1 MSYLDNKGVERLWT
15 HIIAKLGDK
24 VNKEEGKG
32 LSSND
37 FTAAEKTKLASL
49 TAPSIINTGAGNAV
63 TNISVSG
70 STFTVEKNADFLT
83 EHPYITKYADTS
95 STASPAHGDTFTAV
109 DSISRDENGHVEKIN
124 VKTITLPE
132 YTLAGLM
139 GSTAKG
145 SATLP
150 VYWTGSAWATIT
162 SYEGAAAKVA
172 NALSIN
178 GKTYDGSAA
187 IDVGVIDAAH
197 GGTGKT
203 SLLDSANTLINAL
216 DNETSTPV
224 DADYFISQYVA
235 GGTTTTTYH
244 RRPMSALYAYMKG
257 KMDSVYQAK
266 GTIPIASSTALGGVK
281 VGSGLT
287 IADDGTLNH
296 SNSITA
302 KTAYGS
308 AATTASAD
316 GGTITLTDVQYD
328 AQGHITDS
336 TDRTITLSQRA
347 TTLEEL
353 GIDTF
358 DKLNTKYGLDD
369 KYKIAPDWNESNS
382 TSKNYIKN
390 RPGGYVK
397 NATTGDLTITFK
409 GVENTS
415 DNPVEMAHMYY
426 QYFDKSSTQ
435 VNPADMYLT
444 SINAGMSYTVI
455 WNGLARDII
464 AKEMSNND
472 GTGKIFTYLGEIDE
486 TGKRPSFTNC
496 PFFIFVTND
505 KDGKIYA
512 YTPSATS
519 ARSITFAIGG
529 YNVTKIPEYFLQLD
543 SLKTEMVN
551 NLHNL
556 TYDDLNK
563 KPGAYTTE
571 SMTLY
576 LPIDTASQSV
586 ISYFQFSYNSHARY
600 YDLQADE
607 YNNYYDITYNG
618 TSYNLPAIPVYMNTD
633 TANYTKEYDSVNC
646 IGIYIALGNLSL
658 LQGLESETTGNDC
671 PIVILSQA
679 MMERG
684 AITVKCAEGST
695 LATGDNILSVSGF
708 FVNRLVSLNVYD
720 EVNYPNLM
728 FDSFTFNYAIGTRT
742 YTNLKFG
749 NFQQEIVKAL
759 NSFDSSHVSKSG
771 DTMTG
776 TLNIEDAS
784 LYIKGVYYPSL
795 NIVPIES
802 TSKIKKAVF
811 EGSYAGSASMSAWED
826 DSGQNRRIIEVRAKA
841 YESSLDNALML
852 NVCDNNNWS
861 YYKVFHSGT
870 TVPITSGGTGA
881 TTAAGAL
888 TALGAFPIS
897 GGTLTGA
904 AMAGAD
910 AQKTLSTSQL
920 RNITISTTDLVE
932 GESTLAEGEIYLVYD
947 GGEA

>member
-15 HIIAKLGDK
+15 HIVAKLGDK

-49 TAPSIINTGAGNAV
+49 AAPSITSTGAGNAV

-70 STFTVEKNADFLT
+70 STFTVEKDADFLT

-95 STASPAHGDTFTAV
+95 SAASPAAGETFTAV
-109 DSISRDENGHVEKIN
+109 DEITRDENGHVEKIN
-124 VKTITLPE
+124 VKTVTLP
-132 YTLAGLM
+132 
-139 GSTAKG
+139 KN
-145 SATLP
+145 
-150 VYWTGSAWATIT
+150 
-162 SYEGAAAKVA
+162 

-187 IDVGVIDAAH
+187 VDVGVIDVAH

-203 SLLDSANTLINAL
+203 SLLGSANALINAL
-216 DNETSTPV
+216 DNGTSTPV
-224 DADYFISQYVA
+224 DADYFISQYVN

-244 RRPMSALYAYMKG
+244 RRPMSALYDYMKS

-266 GTIPIASSTALGGVK
+266 GTIPIASSTALGGIK

-308 AATTASAD
+308 AATTVSAD

-328 AQGHITDS
+328 AQGHITGS

-369 KYKIAPDWNESNS
+369 KYKVEPDWNENNS
-382 TSKNYIKN
+382 TSKNYIDN
-390 RPGGYVK
+390 RPGAFTKTETITLTATAEASNEGDTTIGILYFTLPDERMDLIPGETYQVVWDGQTYNWEAKVFYANFSTSEASTTYVQGLLPLYLICGHMPTGDATDNFPITILSMNGSFYSTEIGK
-397 NATTGDLTITFK
+397 GLLGVSRNEGNFTIGTSYSITITGKFDYKLYSCIGNNLYATGIFDNATLAIAR
-409 GVENTS
+409 NY
-415 DNPVEMAHMYY
+415 MA
-426 QYFDKSSTQ
+426 S
-435 VNPADMYLT
+435 
-444 SINAGMSYTVI
+444 G
-455 WNGLARDII
+455 
-464 AKEMSNND
+464 
-472 GTGKIFTYLGEIDE
+472 
-486 TGKRPSFTNC
+486 
-496 PFFIFVTND
+496 
-505 KDGKIYA
+505 
-512 YTPSATS
+512 
-519 ARSITFAIGG
+519 
-529 YNVTKIPEYFLQLD
+529 
-543 SLKTEMVN
+543 
-551 NLHNL
+551 
-556 TYDDLNK
+556 
-563 KPGAYTTE
+563 
-571 SMTLY
+571 
-576 LPIDTASQSV
+576 
-586 ISYFQFSYNSHARY
+586 ISYKNIVDKPDGYYVDGELILNFIGNGTSTNIECWWGSDREGQALDFLDYKSY
-600 YDLQADE
+600 E
-607 YNNYYDITYNG
+607 ITYNG
-618 TSYNLPAIPVYMNTD
+618 TTYILLPHITTNDLASSYTVAAGNYGMAIG
-633 TANYTKEYDSVNC
+633 K
-646 IGIYIALGNLSL
+646 ISL
-658 LQGLESETTGNDC
+658 LDENYVDDDKETSCPFVIYTELLTGEVRIIGSSAFSSGNHQITIKGMLVCRHLNNHQDTNGKYYPELFFDNFTYQNFFTKTWELEQS
-671 PIVILSQA
+671 LS
-679 MMERG
+679 
-684 AITVKCAEGST
+684 
-695 LATGDNILSVSGF
+695 D
-708 FVNRLVSLNVYD
+708 Y
-720 EVNYPNLM
+720 
-728 FDSFTFNYAIGTRT
+728 
-742 YTNLKFG
+742 
-749 NFQQEIVKAL
+749 
-759 NSFDSSHVSKSG
+759 VSKSG

-776 TLNIEDAS
+776 ALNIQGA
-784 LYIKGVYYPSL
+784 YYPSFNL
-795 NIVPIES
+795 VPTNS

-811 EGSYAGSASMSAWED
+811 EGSYSGAASMSAWED
-826 DSGQNRRIIEVRAKA
+826 DSGQNRRILEVRAKA
-841 YESSLDNALML
+841 YESSLDNALL
-852 NVCDNNNWS
+852 LRVCDNDNWS
-861 YYKVFHSGT
+861 EYKVFHSAT

-888 TALGAFPIS
+888 TAIGAFPIS

>member
-1 MSYLDNKGVERLWT
+1 MSYLDNKGVERLWA
-15 HIIAKLGDK
+15 HITAKLGDK

-37 FTAAEKTKLASL
+37 FTTAEKTKLANL
-49 TAPSIINTGAGNAV
+49 TAPSITSTGAGNAV

-95 STASPAHGDTFTAV
+95 STASPAHSETFTAV

-124 VKTITLPE
+124 IKTVTLPE

-139 GSTAKG
+139 GSTEKG

-162 SYEGAAAKVA
+162 SYSGKASTAGTADKVA

-203 SLLDSANTLINAL
+203 SLLDSANALINAL
-216 DNETSTPV
+216 NNGTTTPV
-224 DADYFISQYVA
+224 DADYFIT
-235 GGTTTTTYH
+235 GGATYH

-266 GTIPIASSTALGGVK
+266 GTVPIASSTALGGVK

-287 IADDGTLNH
+287 IAADGTLNH

-316 GGTITLTDVQYD
+316 GGKITLTDVQYD
-328 AQGHITDS
+328 AQGHITGS

-369 KYKIAPDWNESNS
+369 KYKVAPDWNENDSA
-382 TSKNYIKN
+382 SKNYIKN
-390 RPGGYVK
+390 RPGGYFDTSVV
-397 NATTGDLTITFK
+397 ATTGDLTVRFE
-409 GVENTS
+409 GVEDTS
-415 DNPVEMAHMYY
+415 GHPYEEGYVHHSLGNEGDNPN
-426 QYFDKSSTQ
+426 QT
-435 VNPADMYLT
+435 LT
-444 SINAGMSYTVI
+444 SIIVGQSYTVV
-455 WNGLARDII
+455 WNGTTYSNVI
-464 AKEMSNND
+464 AKKFEVP
-472 GTGKIFTYLGEIDE
+472 GGIYLGEFENTDNSI
-486 TGKRPSFTNC
+486 KPLFSNY
-496 PFFIFVTND
+496 PFFIF
-505 KDGKIYA
+505 A
-512 YTPSATS
+512 YPSKLAMAIATPSSTS
-519 ARSITFAIGG
+519 NRSITFSISGHNA
-529 YNVTKIPEYFLQLD
+529 VQIPEYFLNLSILSDEYVSIENGSAHNLHLGGNSYFD
-543 SLKTEMVN
+543 SLFEGNQPSIYFRSWLDGPSDWTTSSGLKTIGSITFDTPYGGNVANPNEGNGFFLKSYCYEQDTVN
-551 NLHNL
+551 KEWVEAGYIGLRLSFRAENPS
-556 TYDDLNK
+556 D
-563 KPGAYTTE
+563 A
-571 SMTLY
+571 LY
-576 LPIDTASQSV
+576 LEYRNKNYEVSTYSILTEAST
-586 ISYFQFSYNSHARY
+586 I
-600 YDLQADE
+600 
-607 YNNYYDITYNG
+607 
-618 TSYNLPAIPVYMNTD
+618 
-633 TANYTKEYDSVNC
+633 
-646 IGIYIALGNLSL
+646 
-658 LQGLESETTGNDC
+658 
-671 PIVILSQA
+671 
-679 MMERG
+679 
-684 AITVKCAEGST
+684 
-695 LATGDNILSVSGF
+695 
-708 FVNRLVSLNVYD
+708 
-720 EVNYPNLM
+720 
-728 FDSFTFNYAIGTRT
+728 
-742 YTNLKFG
+742 
-749 NFQQEIVKAL
+749 
-759 NSFDSSHVSKSG
+759 
-771 DTMTG
+771 
-776 TLNIEDAS
+776 
-784 LYIKGVYYPSL
+784 
-795 NIVPIES
+795 
-802 TSKIKKAVF
+802 
-811 EGSYAGSASMSAWED
+811 
-826 DSGQNRRIIEVRAKA
+826 
-841 YESSLDNALML
+841 
-852 NVCDNNNWS
+852 
-861 YYKVFHSGT
+861 
-870 TVPITSGGTGA
+870 PITSGGTGA

-910 AQKTLSTSQL
+910 AQKTLSTAQL

>member
-1 MSYLDNKGVERLWT
+1 MSYLDNKGVERLWA
-15 HIIAKLGDK
+15 HITAKLGDK

-49 TAPSIINTGAGNAV
+49 TAPSITNTGAGNAV

-95 STASPAHGDTFTAV
+95 STASPAHGDTFTTV

-124 VKTITLPE
+124 VKTVTLPE

-162 SYEGAAAKVA
+162 SYEGTAAKVA

-203 SLLDSANTLINAL
+203 SLLDSANALINAL

-296 SNSITA
+296 SNSIIA

-328 AQGHITDS
+328 AQGHITGS

-369 KYKIAPDWNESNS
+369 RYKVAPDWNESNS
-382 TSKNYIKN
+382 TSKNYIDN
-390 RPGGYVK
+390 RPGAFTKTETITLTASATENTPTRLFFTLPDSRMDLIPGETYQIVWGGQTYNWEAKVVYANNSTGAYTYSPITDHKYNLPYSVMCGYDIVNGHDDLPIVLGSMGGGINVIEGGVVNILLLLSK
-397 NATTGDLTITFK
+397 TNLSVGTSYSITITGKFDYKLQSLVSPAATWATGVFDATSVRLSIGYAQRLMSTASIDYSQITNKPEGFYESITTTLSFTGDGSTSA
-409 GVENTS
+409 ECNWDNTS
-415 DNPVEMAHMYY
+415 NKYDFVP
-426 QYFDKSSTQ
+426 DKIYNITYEGTTYSLSTH
-435 VNPADMYLT
+435 VTYNNLV
-444 SINAGMSYTVI
+444 SIYNYDGISY
-455 WNGLARDII
+455 GI
-464 AKEMSNND
+464 AI
-472 GTGKIFTYLGEIDE
+472 GKVSLLDSDYVDE
-486 TGKRPSFTNC
+486 ANETNC
-496 PFFIFVTND
+496 PFVIYTDLFSGEINIIGSSAFTNGTNYSVNIEGTLVCRNYSANVTASRLYPRLFFDNFTYSNLND
-505 KDGKIYA
+505 KIRGI
-512 YTPSATS
+512 
-519 ARSITFAIGG
+519 
-529 YNVTKIPEYFLQLD
+529 EEW
-543 SLKTEMVN
+543 LK
-551 NLHNL
+551 
-556 TYDDLNK
+556 
-563 KPGAYTTE
+563 
-571 SMTLY
+571 
-576 LPIDTASQSV
+576 
-586 ISYFQFSYNSHARY
+586 NS
-600 YDLQADE
+600 
-607 YNNYYDITYNG
+607 
-618 TSYNLPAIPVYMNTD
+618 
-633 TANYTKEYDSVNC
+633 
-646 IGIYIALGNLSL
+646 
-658 LQGLESETTGNDC
+658 
-671 PIVILSQA
+671 
-679 MMERG
+679 
-684 AITVKCAEGST
+684 
-695 LATGDNILSVSGF
+695 
-708 FVNRLVSLNVYD
+708 
-720 EVNYPNLM
+720 
-728 FDSFTFNYAIGTRT
+728 SF
-742 YTNLKFG
+742 
-749 NFQQEIVKAL
+749 
-759 NSFDSSHVSKSG
+759 VSKSG

-776 TLNIEDAS
+776 PLTIEGGYDLNI
-784 LYIKGVYYPSL
+784 KGSYYPSFNL
-795 NIVPIES
+795 VPTNS

-811 EGSYAGSASMSAWED
+811 EGSYAGSVSISAWED
-826 DSGQNRRIIEVRAKA
+826 DSGQNRRILEVRAKS
-841 YESSLDNALML
+841 YESSLDNALL
-852 NVCDNNNWS
+852 LRVCDNDNWS
-861 YYKVFHSGT
+861 EYKVFHSGT

>member
-1 MSYLDNKGVERLWT
+1 MSYLDNKGVERLWA
-15 HIIAKLGDK
+15 HITAKLGDK
-24 VNKEEGKG
+24 VTKEEGKG

-37 FTAAEKTKLASL
+37 FTTAEKTKLANL
-49 TAPSIINTGAGNAV
+49 TAPSITSTGAGNAV

-95 STASPAHGDTFTAV
+95 STASPAHSETFTAV

-124 VKTITLPE
+124 VKTVTLPE

-162 SYEGAAAKVA
+162 SYSGKASTAGTADKVA

-197 GGTGKT
+197 GGTGQT
-203 SLLDSANTLINAL
+203 SLLNSANALINAL

-224 DADYFISQYVA
+224 DADYFIT
-235 GGTTTTTYH
+235 GGATYH
-244 RRPMSALYAYMKG
+244 RRPMSALYNYMKG

-266 GTIPIASSTALGGVK
+266 GTVPMASSTALGGVK

-287 IADDGTLNH
+287 IAADGTLNH

-308 AATTASAD
+308 VATTASAD

-328 AQGHITDS
+328 AQGHITGS

-369 KYKIAPDWNESNS
+369 KYKVAPDWNENDSAN
-382 TSKNYIKN
+382 KNYIKN
-390 RPGGYVK
+390 RPGGYFDTSVV
-397 NATTGDLTITFK
+397 ATTGDFTVGFE

-415 DNPVEMAHMYY
+415 TVPYETGYVRYPFGNEGNNPN
-426 QYFDKSSTQ
+426 QS
-435 VNPADMYLT
+435 LT
-444 SINAGMSYTVI
+444 LIIVGQSYTVV
-455 WNGLARDII
+455 WNGTTYSNVI
-464 AKEMSNND
+464 AKND
-472 GTGKIFTYLGEIDE
+472 EGIVYLGEAEISDN
-486 TGKRPSFTNC
+486 KISPSFSNY
-496 PFFIFVTND
+496 PFFIILFPSER
-505 KDGKIYA
+505 IA
-512 YTPSATS
+512 AIATPPSTS
-519 ARSITFAIGG
+519 ARSITFSISG
-529 YNVTKIPEYFLQLD
+529 YNAVQIPEYFLNLSVLRDEYVSQENGSAYNLHLRGNSYFDSHLEGFRPHIYFRSWLD
-543 SLKTEMVN
+543 NPSDWTTSSGLKTIGSITFDTPYGGNMANPNEGNGFFLQSYCFEQDTVN
-551 NLHNL
+551 QEWVRAGYIGLGLRFQAENLSN
-556 TYDDLNK
+556 
-563 KPGAYTTE
+563 A
-571 SMTLY
+571 LY
-576 LPIDTASQSV
+576 L
-586 ISYFQFSYNSHARY
+586 
-600 YDLQADE
+600 E
-607 YNNYYDITYNG
+607 YRNKN
-618 TSYNLPAIPVYMNTD
+618 
-633 TANYTKEYDSVNC
+633 
-646 IGIYIALGNLSL
+646 
-658 LQGLESETTGNDC
+658 
-671 PIVILSQA
+671 
-679 MMERG
+679 
-684 AITVKCAEGST
+684 
-695 LATGDNILSVSGF
+695 
-708 FVNRLVSLNVYD
+708 D
-720 EVNYPNLM
+720 EV
-728 FDSFTFNYAIGTRT
+728 ST
-742 YTNLKFG
+742 YSILT
-749 NFQQEIVKAL
+749 E
-759 NSFDSSHVSKSG
+759 
-771 DTMTG
+771 
-776 TLNIEDAS
+776 AS
-784 LYIKGVYYPSL
+784 TI
-795 NIVPIES
+795 
-802 TSKIKKAVF
+802 
-811 EGSYAGSASMSAWED
+811 
-826 DSGQNRRIIEVRAKA
+826 
-841 YESSLDNALML
+841 
-852 NVCDNNNWS
+852 
-861 YYKVFHSGT
+861 
-870 TVPITSGGTGA
+870 PITSGGTGA

-904 AMAGAD
+904 AIAGAD

>member
-1 MSYLDNKGVERLWT
+1 MSYLDNKGVERLWA
-15 HIIAKLGDK
+15 HITAKLGDK

-37 FTAAEKTKLASL
+37 FTTAEKTKLANL
-49 TAPSIINTGAGNAV
+49 TAPSITSTGAGNAV

-95 STASPAHGDTFTAV
+95 STASPAHSETFTAV

-124 VKTITLPE
+124 VKTVTLPE

-162 SYEGAAAKVA
+162 SYSGKASTAGTADKVA

-197 GGTGKT
+197 GGTGQT
-203 SLLDSANTLINAL
+203 SLLNSVNALINAL
-216 DNETSTPV
+216 DNGTSTPV
-224 DADYFISQYVA
+224 DADYFIT
-235 GGTTTTTYH
+235 GGATYH

-266 GTIPIASSTALGGVK
+266 GTVPMASSTALGGVK

-287 IADDGTLNH
+287 IAADGTLNH

-308 AATTASAD
+308 VATTASAD

-328 AQGHITDS
+328 AQGHITGS
-336 TDRTITLSQRA
+336 TDRTITLSQRE

-369 KYKIAPDWNESNS
+369 KYKIAPDWNENNS

-390 RPGGYVK
+390 RPGGYFDTSVV
-397 NATTGDLTITFK
+397 ATTGDLTAQFE
-409 GVENTS
+409 GVGDTS
-415 DNPVEMAHMYY
+415 THPYEDGYVSYSFGNDGDNKN
-426 QYFDKSSTQ
+426 QS
-435 VNPADMYLT
+435 LT
-444 SINAGMSYTVI
+444 SIIVGQSYTVV
-455 WNGLARDII
+455 WNGTTYSNVI
-464 AKEMSNND
+464 AKKL
-472 GTGKIFTYLGEIDE
+472 GVTGITCLGEFENTDNSI
-486 TGKRPSFTNC
+486 KPSFSNY
-496 PFFIFVTND
+496 PFIIV
-505 KDGKIYA
+505 IYPSEFA
-512 YTPSATS
+512 LQILTPSSTS
-519 ARSITFAIGG
+519 HRSITFSISGH
-529 YNVTKIPEYFLQLD
+529 NVVQIPEYFLD
-543 SLKTEMVN
+543 F
-551 NLHNL
+551 
-556 TYDDLNK
+556 
-563 KPGAYTTE
+563 
-571 SMTLY
+571 
-576 LPIDTASQSV
+576 SV
-586 ISYFQFSYNSHARY
+586 LS
-600 YDLQADE
+600 DE
-607 YNNYYDITYNG
+607 YVSISNGYASNLRLKGVSYIEPYNG
-618 TSYNLPAIPVYMNTD
+618 D
-633 TANYTKEYDSVNC
+633 
-646 IGIYIALGNLSL
+646 
-658 LQGLESETTGNDC
+658 
-671 PIVILSQA
+671 
-679 MMERG
+679 
-684 AITVKCAEGST
+684 
-695 LATGDNILSVSGF
+695 
-708 FVNRLVSLNVYD
+708 
-720 EVNYPNLM
+720 
-728 FDSFTFNYAIGTRT
+728 
-742 YTNLKFG
+742 
-749 NFQQEIVKAL
+749 
-759 NSFDSSHVSKSG
+759 
-771 DTMTG
+771 
-776 TLNIEDAS
+776 
-784 LYIKGVYYPSL
+784 
-795 NIVPIES
+795 
-802 TSKIKKAVF
+802 
-811 EGSYAGSASMSAWED
+811 
-826 DSGQNRRIIEVRAKA
+826 
-841 YESSLDNALML
+841 YESSIYFRSWLYNPSDWTTSSGLKTIGSITFDTPNGGDVANPNEGNGFFLQSYCYEQDTVNKEWVEAGYIGLGLRFRAENLSNALYL
-852 NVCDNNNWS
+852 QYRNKNNEVSTYNILTEAS
-861 YYKVFHSGT
+861 T
-870 TVPITSGGTGA
+870 IPITSGGTGA

>member
-1 MSYLDNKGVERLWT
+1 MSYLDNKGVERLWA
-15 HIIAKLGDK
+15 HITAKLGDK

-37 FTAAEKTKLASL
+37 FTTAEKTKLANL
-49 TAPSIINTGAGNAV
+49 MAPSITSTGAGNAV

-95 STASPAHGDTFTAV
+95 STASPAHSETFTAV

-124 VKTITLPE
+124 VKTVTLPE

-162 SYEGAAAKVA
+162 SYSGKASTAGTADKVV

-197 GGTGKT
+197 GGTGQT
-203 SLLDSANTLINAL
+203 SLLNSANALINAL
-216 DNETSTPV
+216 DNGTSTPV
-224 DADYFISQYVA
+224 DADYFIT
-235 GGTTTTTYH
+235 GGATYH
-244 RRPMSALYAYMKG
+244 RRPMSALYNYMKG

-266 GTIPIASSTALGGVK
+266 GVVPIASSTALGGVK

-287 IADDGTLNH
+287 IAADGTLNH

-328 AQGHITDS
+328 AQGHITGS

-358 DKLNTKYGLDD
+358 DKLNTKYGLDN
-369 KYKIAPDWNESNS
+369 KYKVAPDWNENDS
-382 TSKNYIKN
+382 TSKNYIDN
-390 RPGGYVK
+390 RPGAFTK
-397 NATTGDLTITFK
+397 TETITLTATAESGDSSTTTTTSLKFTFPDERMDLIPGETYQIVWDGQTSNCEAKVFYLNPSTNETSITYKPHFMPLYLICAHMPTGDATDSFPITVMSAGGSFDATEIPK
-409 GVENTS
+409 GMLIV
-415 DNPVEMAHMYY
+415 
-426 QYFDKSSTQ
+426 SSHET
-435 VNPADMYLT
+435 NF
-444 SINAGMSYTVI
+444 TV
-455 WNGLARDII
+455 
-464 AKEMSNND
+464 
-472 GTGKIFTYLGEIDE
+472 
-486 TGKRPSFTNC
+486 
-496 PFFIFVTND
+496 
-505 KDGKIYA
+505 
-512 YTPSATS
+512 
-519 ARSITFAIGG
+519 
-529 YNVTKIPEYFLQLD
+529 
-543 SLKTEMVN
+543 
-551 NLHNL
+551 
-556 TYDDLNK
+556 
-563 KPGAYTTE
+563 
-571 SMTLY
+571 
-576 LPIDTASQSV
+576 
-586 ISYFQFSYNSHARY
+586 
-600 YDLQADE
+600 
-607 YNNYYDITYNG
+607 G
-618 TSYNLPAIPVYMNTD
+618 TSYSITITGKFDYKLYSWNGNNLYATGIFDNATLMMAV
-633 TANYTKEYDSVNC
+633 NYTD
-646 IGIYIALGNLSL
+646 
-658 LQGLESETTGNDC
+658 
-671 PIVILSQA
+671 
-679 MMERG
+679 
-684 AITVKCAEGST
+684 VK
-695 LATGDNILSVSGF
+695 
-708 FVNRLVSLNVYD
+708 
-720 EVNYPNLM
+720 
-728 FDSFTFNYAIGTRT
+728 
-742 YTNLKFG
+742 TN
-749 NFQQEIVKAL
+749 NF
-759 NSFDSSHVSKSG
+759 VSKSG

-776 TLNIEDAS
+776 DLNIQGYYTPFIS
-784 LYIKGVYYPSL
+784 L
-795 NIVPIES
+795 VPIES
-802 TSKIKKAVF
+802 SKIKKSVF
-811 EGSYAGSASMSAWED
+811 ECNGEGILSMAVWED
-826 DSGQNRRIIEVRAKA
+826 ESEQNGRIFEVRAKPF
-841 YESSLDNALML
+841 ENSLNNALL
-852 NVCDNNNWS
+852 LRVYDNGNQS
-861 YYKVFHSGT
+861 SYKVFHSGT

-910 AQKTLSTSQL
+910 AQKTLSTAQL

>member
-1 MSYLDNKGVERLWT
+1 MSYLDNKGVERLWA
-15 HIIAKLGDK
+15 HITAKLGDK
-24 VNKEEGKG
+24 VTKEEGKG

-37 FTAAEKTKLASL
+37 FTTAEKTKLANL
-49 TAPSIINTGAGNAV
+49 TAPSITSTGAGNAV

-95 STASPAHGDTFTAV
+95 STASPAHSETFTAV

-162 SYEGAAAKVA
+162 SYSGKASTAGTADKVA

-197 GGTGKT
+197 GGTGQT
-203 SLLDSANTLINAL
+203 SLLNSANALINAL

-224 DADYFISQYVA
+224 DADYFIT
-235 GGTTTTTYH
+235 GGATYH

-266 GTIPIASSTALGGVK
+266 GTVPMASSTALGGVK

-287 IADDGTLNH
+287 IAADGTLNH

-316 GGTITLTDVQYD
+316 GGKITLTDVQYD
-328 AQGHITDS
+328 AQGHITGS

-369 KYKIAPDWNESNS
+369 KYKVAPDWNENDSA
-382 TSKNYIKN
+382 SKNYIKN
-390 RPGGYVK
+390 RPGGYFDTSVV
-397 NATTGDLTITFK
+397 ATSGDLTVGFE

-415 DNPVEMAHMYY
+415 TVPYETGYIRYPFGNEGNNPN
-426 QYFDKSSTQ
+426 QS
-435 VNPADMYLT
+435 LT
-444 SINAGMSYTVI
+444 SIIVGQFYTVV
-455 WNGLARDII
+455 WNGTTYSNVI
-464 AKEMSNND
+464 AKND
-472 GTGKIFTYLGEIDE
+472 EGTVYLGEAEISDN
-486 TGKRPSFTNC
+486 KLSPSFSNY
-496 PFFIFVTND
+496 PFFIILFPSERVTV
-505 KDGKIYA
+505 IA
-512 YTPSATS
+512 TPPSTS
-519 ARSITFAIGG
+519 ARSITFSISG
-529 YNVTKIPEYFLQLD
+529 YNIVQIPEDFLD
-543 SLKTEMVN
+543 FSALK
-551 NLHNL
+551 
-556 TYDDLNK
+556 
-563 KPGAYTTE
+563 
-571 SMTLY
+571 
-576 LPIDTASQSV
+576 
-586 ISYFQFSYNSHARY
+586 
-600 YDLQADE
+600 
-607 YNNYYDITYNG
+607 
-618 TSYNLPAIPVYMNTD
+618 
-633 TANYTKEYDSVNC
+633 KEYVRLENGSA
-646 IGIYIALGNLSL
+646 YNLSL
-658 LQGLESETTGNDC
+658 RGNSWIAPINRSYPQSYLCFQDWIDDPSDWTTSSGLKAIGN
-671 PIVILSQA
+671 
-679 MMERG
+679 
-684 AITVKCAEGST
+684 ITFDAPNGGDWANSNEG
-695 LATGDNILSVSGF
+695 NGF
-708 FVNRLVSLNVYD
+708 FLKSYCYEQDTVNKDWVEAGYIGLRLRFQA
-720 EVNYPNLM
+720 ENL
-728 FDSFTFNYAIGTRT
+728 S
-742 YTNLKFG
+742 
-749 NFQQEIVKAL
+749 
-759 NSFDSSHVSKSG
+759 
-771 DTMTG
+771 
-776 TLNIEDAS
+776 
-784 LYIKGVYYPSL
+784 
-795 NIVPIES
+795 
-802 TSKIKKAVF
+802 
-811 EGSYAGSASMSAWED
+811 
-826 DSGQNRRIIEVRAKA
+826 
-841 YESSLDNALML
+841 NALQL
-852 NVCDNNNWS
+852 EYRNKNNEVS
-861 YYKVFHSGT
+861 IYSILT
-870 TVPITSGGTGA
+870 EASTIPITSGGTGA

>member
-1 MSYLDNKGVERLWT
+1 MSYLDNKGVERLWA
-15 HIIAKLGDK
+15 HITAKLGDK

-37 FTAAEKTKLASL
+37 FTTAEKTKLANL
-49 TAPSIINTGAGNAV
+49 MAPSITSTGAGNAV

-95 STASPAHGDTFTAV
+95 STASPAHSETFTAV

-162 SYEGAAAKVA
+162 SYSGKASTAGTADKVA

-178 GKTYDGSAA
+178 GKTYNGSEA

-203 SLLDSANTLINAL
+203 SLLDSANALISAL
-216 DNETSTPV
+216 DNGTSTPV
-224 DADYFISQYVA
+224 DADYFIT
-235 GGTTTTTYH
+235 GGATYH

-266 GTIPIASSTALGGVK
+266 GVVPIASSTALGGIK

-287 IADDGTLNH
+287 IAADGTLNH

-328 AQGHITDS
+328 AQGHITGS

-369 KYKIAPDWNESNS
+369 KYKVAPDWNENDSA
-382 TSKNYIKN
+382 SKNYIDN
-390 RPGGYVK
+390 RPGAFTK
-397 NATTGDLTITFK
+397 TETITLTATAEAHNEGDTTIGTLYFPLPEGRMDLIPGETYQVVWDGQTYNWEAK
-409 GVENTS
+409 VFYANLSTYETS
-415 DNPVEMAHMYY
+415 TTYRSGFTPLYLICGHMPTHDATDNFPITIFSM
-426 QYFDKSSTQ
+426 
-435 VNPADMYLT
+435 
-444 SINAGMSYTVI
+444 
-455 WNGLARDII
+455 NGLIHSS
-464 AKEMSNND
+464 EMEKGLLGVSGNED
-472 GTGKIFTYLGEIDE
+472 FT
-486 TGKRPSFTNC
+486 
-496 PFFIFVTND
+496 V
-505 KDGKIYA
+505 
-512 YTPSATS
+512 
-519 ARSITFAIGG
+519 
-529 YNVTKIPEYFLQLD
+529 
-543 SLKTEMVN
+543 
-551 NLHNL
+551 
-556 TYDDLNK
+556 
-563 KPGAYTTE
+563 
-571 SMTLY
+571 
-576 LPIDTASQSV
+576 
-586 ISYFQFSYNSHARY
+586 
-600 YDLQADE
+600 
-607 YNNYYDITYNG
+607 G
-618 TSYNLPAIPVYMNTD
+618 TSYSITITGKFDYKLY
-633 TANYTKEYDSVNC
+633 SC
-646 IGIYIALGNLSL
+646 IGNNLY
-658 LQGLESETTGNDC
+658 
-671 PIVILSQA
+671 
-679 MMERG
+679 
-684 AITVKCAEGST
+684 
-695 LATGDNILSVSGF
+695 ATGIFDNATA
-708 FVNRLVSLNVYD
+708 RM
-720 EVNYPNLM
+720 LM
-728 FDSFTFNYAIGTRT
+728 D
-742 YTNLKFG
+742 YTDGKTN
-749 NFQQEIVKAL
+749 NF
-759 NSFDSSHVSKSG
+759 VSKSG

-776 TLNIEDAS
+776 DLNIQGYYTPFIS
-784 LYIKGVYYPSL
+784 L
-795 NIVPIES
+795 VPIES
-802 TSKIKKAVF
+802 SKIKKSVF
-811 EGSYAGSASMSAWED
+811 ECNGEGILSMAVWED
-826 DSGQNRRIIEVRAKA
+826 ESEQNGRIFEVRAKPF
-841 YESSLDNALML
+841 ENLLDNALL
-852 NVCDNNNWS
+852 LRVYDNGNQS
-861 YYKVFHSGT
+861 SYKVFHSGMT
-870 TVPITSGGTGA
+870 NAIPITSGGTGA

-910 AQKTLSTSQL
+910 AQKTLSTAQL

>member
-1 MSYLDNKGVERLWT
+1 MSYLDNKGVERLWA
-15 HIIAKLGDK
+15 HITAKLGDK

-37 FTAAEKTKLASL
+37 FTTAEKTKLANL
-49 TAPSIINTGAGNAV
+49 TAPSITSTGAGNAV

-95 STASPAHGDTFTAV
+95 STASPAHSETFTAV

-124 VKTITLPE
+124 IKTVTLPE

-139 GSTAKG
+139 GSTEKG

-162 SYEGAAAKVA
+162 SYSGKASTAGTADKVA

-203 SLLDSANTLINAL
+203 SLLDSANALINAL
-216 DNETSTPV
+216 NNGTTTPV
-224 DADYFISQYVA
+224 DADYFIT
-235 GGTTTTTYH
+235 GGATYH

-266 GTIPIASSTALGGVK
+266 GTVPIASSTALGGVK

-287 IADDGTLNH
+287 IAADGTLNH

-316 GGTITLTDVQYD
+316 GGKITLTDVQYD
-328 AQGHITDS
+328 AQGHITGS

-369 KYKIAPDWNESNS
+369 KYKVAPDWNENDSA
-382 TSKNYIKN
+382 SKNYIKN
-390 RPGGYVK
+390 RPGGYFDTSVV
-397 NATTGDLTITFK
+397 ATTGDLTVRFE
-409 GVENTS
+409 GVEDTS
-415 DNPVEMAHMYY
+415 GHPYEEGYVHHSLGNEGDNPN
-426 QYFDKSSTQ
+426 QT
-435 VNPADMYLT
+435 LT
-444 SINAGMSYTVI
+444 SIIVGQSYTVV
-455 WNGLARDII
+455 WNGTTYSNVI
-464 AKEMSNND
+464 AKKFEVP
-472 GTGKIFTYLGEIDE
+472 GGIYLGEFENTDNSI
-486 TGKRPSFTNC
+486 KPLFSNY
-496 PFFIFVTND
+496 PFFIF
-505 KDGKIYA
+505 A
-512 YTPSATS
+512 YPSELAMAIATPSSTS
-519 ARSITFAIGG
+519 NRSITFSISGHNA
-529 YNVTKIPEYFLQLD
+529 VQIPEYFLNLSILSDEYVSIENGSAHNLHLGGNSYFD
-543 SLKTEMVN
+543 SLFEGNQPSIYFRSWLDGPSDWTTSSGLKTIGSITFDTPYGGNVANPNEGNGFFLKSYCYEQDTVN
-551 NLHNL
+551 KEWVEAGYIGLRLSFRAENPS
-556 TYDDLNK
+556 D
-563 KPGAYTTE
+563 A
-571 SMTLY
+571 LY
-576 LPIDTASQSV
+576 LEYRNKNYEVSTYSILTEAST
-586 ISYFQFSYNSHARY
+586 I
-600 YDLQADE
+600 
-607 YNNYYDITYNG
+607 
-618 TSYNLPAIPVYMNTD
+618 
-633 TANYTKEYDSVNC
+633 
-646 IGIYIALGNLSL
+646 
-658 LQGLESETTGNDC
+658 
-671 PIVILSQA
+671 
-679 MMERG
+679 
-684 AITVKCAEGST
+684 
-695 LATGDNILSVSGF
+695 
-708 FVNRLVSLNVYD
+708 
-720 EVNYPNLM
+720 
-728 FDSFTFNYAIGTRT
+728 
-742 YTNLKFG
+742 
-749 NFQQEIVKAL
+749 
-759 NSFDSSHVSKSG
+759 
-771 DTMTG
+771 
-776 TLNIEDAS
+776 
-784 LYIKGVYYPSL
+784 
-795 NIVPIES
+795 
-802 TSKIKKAVF
+802 
-811 EGSYAGSASMSAWED
+811 
-826 DSGQNRRIIEVRAKA
+826 
-841 YESSLDNALML
+841 
-852 NVCDNNNWS
+852 
-861 YYKVFHSGT
+861 
-870 TVPITSGGTGA
+870 PITSGGTGA

-910 AQKTLSTSQL
+910 AQKTLSTAQL

>member
-1 MSYLDNKGVERLWT
+1 MSYLDNKGVERLWA
-15 HIIAKLGDK
+15 HITAKLGDK

-37 FTAAEKTKLASL
+37 FTTAEKNKLASL
-49 TAPSIINTGAGNAV
+49 MAPSITSTGAGNAV

-95 STASPAHGDTFTAV
+95 STASPAHSETFTAV

-162 SYEGAAAKVA
+162 SYSGKASTAGTADKVA

-178 GKTYDGSAA
+178 GKTYNGSAA

-197 GGTGKT
+197 GGTGQT
-203 SLLDSANTLINAL
+203 SLLNSANALINAL
-216 DNETSTPV
+216 DNGTSTPV
-224 DADYFISQYVA
+224 DADYFIT
-235 GGTTTTTYH
+235 GGATYH

-266 GTIPIASSTALGGVK
+266 GTVPIASSTALGGVK

-287 IADDGTLNH
+287 IAADGTLNH

-328 AQGHITDS
+328 AQGHITGS

-369 KYKIAPDWNESNS
+369 KYKVAPDWNENDNAN
-382 TSKNYIKN
+382 KNYIKN
-390 RPGGYVK
+390 RPGGYFDTSVV
-397 NATTGDLTITFK
+397 ATTGDLTVWFE
-409 GVENTS
+409 GVGDTS
-415 DNPVEMAHMYY
+415 GHPYESGFVHYSFGGEGDNPN
-426 QYFDKSSTQ
+426 QT
-435 VNPADMYLT
+435 LT
-444 SINAGMSYTVI
+444 SIIAGQSYTVV
-455 WNGLARDII
+455 WNGTTYSNVI
-464 AKEMSNND
+464 AKKL
-472 GTGKIFTYLGEIDE
+472 GVTGFICLGEFESNDNGI
-486 TGKRPSFTNC
+486 RPLFSNY
-496 PFFIFVTND
+496 PFLIM
-505 KDGKIYA
+505 A
-512 YTPSATS
+512 YPSELAITIATPSSTS
-519 ARSITFAIGG
+519 ERSITFSISG
-529 YNVTKIPEYFLQLD
+529 YNAVQIPEHFLD
-543 SLKTEMVN
+543 F
-551 NLHNL
+551 
-556 TYDDLNK
+556 
-563 KPGAYTTE
+563 
-571 SMTLY
+571 
-576 LPIDTASQSV
+576 SV
-586 ISYFQFSYNSHARY
+586 LR
-600 YDLQADE
+600 DE
-607 YNNYYDITYNG
+607 Y
-618 TSYNLPAIPVYMNTD
+618 
-633 TANYTKEYDSVNC
+633 
-646 IGIYIALGNLSL
+646 
-658 LQGLESETTGNDC
+658 
-671 PIVILSQA
+671 
-679 MMERG
+679 
-684 AITVKCAEGST
+684 
-695 LATGDNILSVSGF
+695 VSI
-708 FVNRLVSLNVYD
+708 R
-720 EVNYPNLM
+720 E
-728 FDSFTFNYAIGTRT
+728 
-742 YTNLKFG
+742 
-749 NFQQEIVKAL
+749 
-759 NSFDSSHVSKSG
+759 
-771 DTMTG
+771 
-776 TLNIEDAS
+776 
-784 LYIKGVYYPSL
+784 
-795 NIVPIES
+795 
-802 TSKIKKAVF
+802 
-811 EGSYAGSASMSAWED
+811 GSASALQLKGNSYIDPEYLGGPQP
-826 DSGQNRRIIEVRAKA
+826 SIYFRNQ
-841 YESSLDNALML
+841 LDNPSDWTTSSDLTAIGSITFDAPYGGNVANPNEGNGFFLKSYCYEQDTVNKEWVEAGYIGFGLRFQAENPSNALYL
-852 NVCDNNNWS
+852 QYSNKNNEVS
-861 YYKVFHSGT
+861 TYSILT
-870 TVPITSGGTGA
+870 EASIIPITSGGTGA

-910 AQKTLSTSQL
+910 AQKTLSTAQL

>member
-15 HIIAKLGDK
+15 HIVAKLGDK

-49 TAPSIINTGAGNAV
+49 AAPSLTTTGAGNAV

-70 STFTVEKNADFLT
+70 STFTVEKDADFLT

-95 STASPAHGDTFTAV
+95 SAASPAAGETFTAV
-109 DSISRDENGHVEKIN
+109 DEITRDENGHVEKIN
-124 VKTITLPE
+124 VKTVTLPK
-132 YTLAGLM
+132 YTLTGLM

-162 SYEGAAAKVA
+162 SYEGVAAKVA

-187 IDVGVIDAAH
+187 VDVGVIDAAH

-203 SLLDSANTLINAL
+203 SLLGSANALINAL
-216 DNETSTPV
+216 DNGTSTPV
-224 DADYFISQYVA
+224 DADYFISQYVN

-244 RRPMSALYAYMKG
+244 RRPMSALYDYMKG

-266 GTIPIASSTALGGVK
+266 GTVPIASSTTLGGIK

-287 IADDGTLNH
+287 IATDGTLDH
-296 SNSITA
+296 SNSIAA

-328 AQGHITDS
+328 AQGHITGS

-369 KYKIAPDWNESNS
+369 KYKVAPDWNENNS

-390 RPGGYVK
+390 RPGGYFDTSTI
-397 NATTGDLTITFK
+397 ATTGDLTAQFD
-409 GVENTS
+409 GVTDTS
-415 DNPVEMAHMYY
+415 EDIDE
-426 QYFDKSSTQ
+426 ST
-435 VNPADMYLT
+435 MIRYSFGGHEGLT
-444 SINAGMSYTVI
+444 SIVVGQSYTIV
-455 WNGLARDII
+455 WNGTTYSNVV
-464 AKEMSNND
+464 AKKFRNV
-472 GTGKIFTYLGEIDE
+472 IYFGEID
-486 TGKRPSFTNC
+486 SNDDSNILALYSNY
-496 PFFIFVTND
+496 PFLIGVLSSYSQ
-505 KDGKIYA
+505 IQIS
-512 YTPSATS
+512 TPSSTS
-519 ARSITFAIGG
+519 ARSITFSISG
-529 YNVTKIPEYFLQLD
+529 YNVVQIPEPFLELT
-543 SLKTEMVN
+543 SLKGFIN
-551 NLHNL
+551 QQIYHL
-556 TYDDLNK
+556 TYDDLYD
-563 KPGAYTTE
+563 KPGAYTSSSQE
-571 SMTLY
+571 TLY
-576 LPIDTASQSV
+576 LPIDTASQSAA
-586 ISYFQFSYNSHARY
+586 SYFQFSSTRPAKY
-600 YDLQADE
+600 YDFHADGPT
-607 YNNYYDITYNG
+607 YIITYNG
-618 TSYNLPAIPVYMNTD
+618 TSYNNLPAVPVYIDSD
-633 TANYTKEYDSVNC
+633 TGNYTKEYDPLNC
-646 IGIYIALGNLSL
+646 TGIYIALGNLSL

-671 PIVILSQA
+671 PIVILSRA
-679 MMERG
+679 AMERG
-684 AITVKCAEGST
+684 AIVVSCAEGST
-695 LATGDNILSVSGF
+695 LATGDKVLSVSGF
-708 FVNRLVSLNVYD
+708 FVNRLVSLNVD
-720 EVNYPNLM
+720 DDVNYPNLM
-728 FDSFTFNYAIGTRT
+728 FDNFTFNYAVGLRAYIGNNIQSIR
-742 YTNLKFG
+742 
-749 NFQQEIVKAL
+749 QEVAEAINGIDA
-759 NSFDSSHVSKSG
+759 NTVSKSG

-776 TLNIEDAS
+776 ALNIQGS
-784 LYIKGVYYPSL
+784 YYPSFNL
-795 NIVPIES
+795 VPTNS

-811 EGSYAGSASMSAWED
+811 EGSYAGSVSISAWED
-826 DSGQNRRIIEVRAKA
+826 DSGQNRRILEVRAKS
-841 YESSLDNALML
+841 YESSLDNALL
-852 NVCDNNNWS
+852 LRVCDNDNWS
-861 YYKVFHSGT
+861 DYKVFHSGT

-904 AMAGAD
+904 AFAGAD

>member
-1 MSYLDNKGVERLWT
+1 MSYLDNKGVERLWA
-15 HIIAKLGDK
+15 HITAKLGDK
-24 VNKEEGKG
+24 VTKEEGKG

-37 FTAAEKTKLASL
+37 FTTAEKTKLANL
-49 TAPSIINTGAGNAV
+49 TAPSITSTGAGNAV

-109 DSISRDENGHVEKIN
+109 DSIMRDENGHVEKIN

-132 YTLAGLM
+132 YTLAELM

-150 VYWTGSAWATIT
+150 IYWTGSAWATIT
-162 SYEGAAAKVA
+162 SYEGTAAKVA

-203 SLLDSANTLINAL
+203 SLLGSANALINAL

-224 DADYFISQYVA
+224 DADYFIT
-235 GGTTTTTYH
+235 GGATYH
-244 RRPMSALYAYMKG
+244 RRPMSALYTYMKG

-266 GTIPIASSTALGGVK
+266 GTVPMASSTALGGVK

-287 IADDGTLNH
+287 IASDGTLNH

-328 AQGHITDS
+328 AQGHITGS

-358 DKLNTKYGLDD
+358 DKLNTKYGLDN
-369 KYKIAPDWNESNS
+369 KYKVAPDWNENDNAN
-382 TSKNYIKN
+382 KNYIDN
-390 RPGGYVK
+390 RPGAFTK
-397 NATTGDLTITFK
+397 TETITLTATAESGDSSTTTTTNLAFAFPDERMDLIPGETYQVVWDGQTYNWEAKVFYLNPSTHEMSTTYKPHFLPLYIICGHMPTGDATDSFPITVASAGGSFYAIEMPK
-409 GVENTS
+409 G
-415 DNPVEMAHMYY
+415 M
-426 QYFDKSSTQ
+426 
-435 VNPADMYLT
+435 L
-444 SINAGMSYTVI
+444 
-455 WNGLARDII
+455 II
-464 AKEMSNND
+464 RSN
-472 GTGKIFTYLGEIDE
+472 E
-486 TGKRPSFTNC
+486 TSFT
-496 PFFIFVTND
+496 V
-505 KDGKIYA
+505 
-512 YTPSATS
+512 
-519 ARSITFAIGG
+519 
-529 YNVTKIPEYFLQLD
+529 
-543 SLKTEMVN
+543 
-551 NLHNL
+551 
-556 TYDDLNK
+556 
-563 KPGAYTTE
+563 
-571 SMTLY
+571 
-576 LPIDTASQSV
+576 
-586 ISYFQFSYNSHARY
+586 
-600 YDLQADE
+600 
-607 YNNYYDITYNG
+607 G
-618 TSYNLPAIPVYMNTD
+618 TSYSITITGKFDYKLYSLNGNNVYATGIFDDATLMM
-633 TANYTKEYDSVNC
+633 AVNYTD
-646 IGIYIALGNLSL
+646 
-658 LQGLESETTGNDC
+658 
-671 PIVILSQA
+671 
-679 MMERG
+679 
-684 AITVKCAEGST
+684 VK
-695 LATGDNILSVSGF
+695 
-708 FVNRLVSLNVYD
+708 
-720 EVNYPNLM
+720 
-728 FDSFTFNYAIGTRT
+728 
-742 YTNLKFG
+742 TN
-749 NFQQEIVKAL
+749 NF
-759 NSFDSSHVSKSG
+759 VSKSG

-776 TLNIEDAS
+776 DLNIQGYYNPFIS
-784 LYIKGVYYPSL
+784 L
-795 NIVPIES
+795 VPIES
-802 TSKIKKAVF
+802 HKIKKSVFKCNGEGILSMAV
-811 EGSYAGSASMSAWED
+811 WED
-826 DSGQNRRIIEVRAKA
+826 ESEQNGRIFEVRAKPF
-841 YESSLDNALML
+841 ENSLNNALL
-852 NVCDNNNWS
+852 LRVYDNGNQS
-861 YYKVFHSGT
+861 SYKVFHSGT

-947 GGEA
+947 GGEV

>member
-1 MSYLDNKGVERLWT
+1 MSYLDNKGVERLWA
-15 HIIAKLGDK
+15 HITAKLGDK
-24 VNKEEGKG
+24 VTKEEGKG

-37 FTAAEKTKLASL
+37 FTTAEKTKLANL
-49 TAPSIINTGAGNAV
+49 MAPSITSTGAGNAV

-95 STASPAHGDTFTAV
+95 STASPAHSETFTAV

-162 SYEGAAAKVA
+162 SYSGKASTAGTADKVA

-197 GGTGKT
+197 GGTGQT
-203 SLLDSANTLINAL
+203 SLLNSANALINAL
-216 DNETSTPV
+216 DNGTSTPV
-224 DADYFISQYVA
+224 DADYFIT
-235 GGTTTTTYH
+235 GGATYH
-244 RRPMSALYAYMKG
+244 RRPMSALYNYMKG

-266 GTIPIASSTALGGVK
+266 GTVPIASSTALGGVK

-287 IADDGTLNH
+287 IAADGTLNH

-328 AQGHITDS
+328 AQGHITGS

-369 KYKIAPDWNESNS
+369 KYKVAPDWNENDS
-382 TSKNYIKN
+382 TSKNYIDN
-390 RPGGYVK
+390 RPGAFTKTETITLTATAESGDSSTTTTTSLTFAFPDERMDLIPGETYQVVWDGQTSNCEAK
-397 NATTGDLTITFK
+397 VFYLNPSTNETSITYKPHFIPLYIICGHMTTGDATDSFPI
-409 GVENTS
+409 
-415 DNPVEMAHMYY
+415 
-426 QYFDKSSTQ
+426 
-435 VNPADMYLT
+435 
-444 SINAGMSYTVI
+444 TVI
-455 WNGLARDII
+455 SAGGSLYAT
-464 AKEMSNND
+464 EMQI
-472 GTGKIFTYLGEIDE
+472 GTLIVSSHGT
-486 TGKRPSFTNC
+486 SFT
-496 PFFIFVTND
+496 V
-505 KDGKIYA
+505 
-512 YTPSATS
+512 
-519 ARSITFAIGG
+519 
-529 YNVTKIPEYFLQLD
+529 
-543 SLKTEMVN
+543 
-551 NLHNL
+551 
-556 TYDDLNK
+556 
-563 KPGAYTTE
+563 
-571 SMTLY
+571 
-576 LPIDTASQSV
+576 
-586 ISYFQFSYNSHARY
+586 
-600 YDLQADE
+600 
-607 YNNYYDITYNG
+607 G
-618 TSYNLPAIPVYMNTD
+618 TSYSITITGKFDYKLY
-633 TANYTKEYDSVNC
+633 SC
-646 IGIYIALGNLSL
+646 IGNNLY
-658 LQGLESETTGNDC
+658 
-671 PIVILSQA
+671 
-679 MMERG
+679 
-684 AITVKCAEGST
+684 
-695 LATGDNILSVSGF
+695 ATGI
-708 FVNRLVSLNVYD
+708 
-720 EVNYPNLM
+720 
-728 FDSFTFNYAIGTRT
+728 FDIATVRMLRD
-742 YTNLKFG
+742 YTDVKTS
-749 NFQQEIVKAL
+749 NF
-759 NSFDSSHVSKSG
+759 VSKSG

-776 TLNIEDAS
+776 DLNIQGYYNPFLS
-784 LYIKGVYYPSL
+784 L
-795 NIVPIES
+795 VPTES
-802 TSKIKKAVF
+802 SKIKKSVF
-811 EGSYAGSASMSAWED
+811 SCDGNGILSMAIWED
-826 DSGQNRRIIEVRAKA
+826 ESKQNGRIFEVRAKPF
-841 YESSLDNALML
+841 ENLLDNALL
-852 NVCDNNNWS
+852 LRVYDNGNQS
-861 YYKVFHSGT
+861 SYKVFHSGT

-910 AQKTLSTSQL
+910 AQKTLSTAQL

>member
-1 MSYLDNKGVERLWT
+1 MSYLDNKGVERLWA
-15 HIIAKLGDK
+15 HITAKLGDK

-37 FTAAEKTKLASL
+37 FTTAEKTKLANL
-49 TAPSIINTGAGNAV
+49 MAPSITSTGAGNAV

-95 STASPAHGDTFTAV
+95 STASPAHSETFTAV

-162 SYEGAAAKVA
+162 SYSGKASTAGTADKVA

-178 GKTYDGSAA
+178 GKTYNGSAA

-197 GGTGKT
+197 GGTGQT
-203 SLLDSANTLINAL
+203 SLLNSANALINAL
-216 DNETSTPV
+216 DNGTSTPV
-224 DADYFISQYVA
+224 DADYFIT
-235 GGTTTTTYH
+235 GGATYH

-266 GTIPIASSTALGGVK
+266 GVVPIASSTTLGGVK

-287 IADDGTLNH
+287 IAADGTLNH

-328 AQGHITDS
+328 AQGHITGS

-369 KYKIAPDWNESNS
+369 KYKVAPDWNENDSA
-382 TSKNYIKN
+382 SKNYIDN
-390 RPGGYVK
+390 RPGAFTKTETITLTATAESGDSSTTTITSLAFAFPDERMDLIPGETYQVVWDGQTSNCEAK
-397 NATTGDLTITFK
+397 VFYLNPSTNETSTTYKPHFMPLYLICGHMPTGDATDSFPITVMSAGGSFYATEMQKGALIVSSHETSFTVGTSYSITITGKFDYKLYSWNGNNVYATGIFDNATLVMAMNYTDTMTSKISYKNIVDKPDGYYVDGEHILNFIGD
-409 GVENTS
+409 G
-415 DNPVEMAHMYY
+415 
-426 QYFDKSSTQ
+426 SSTDIECWWGSGREGQ
-435 VNPADMYLT
+435 ALDFLDN
-444 SINAGMSYTVI
+444 NSY
-455 WNGLARDII
+455 G
-464 AKEMSNND
+464 
-472 GTGKIFTYLGEIDE
+472 
-486 TGKRPSFTNC
+486 
-496 PFFIFVTND
+496 
-505 KDGKIYA
+505 
-512 YTPSATS
+512 
-519 ARSITFAIGG
+519 
-529 YNVTKIPEYFLQLD
+529 
-543 SLKTEMVN
+543 
-551 NLHNL
+551 
-556 TYDDLNK
+556 
-563 KPGAYTTE
+563 
-571 SMTLY
+571 
-576 LPIDTASQSV
+576 
-586 ISYFQFSYNSHARY
+586 
-600 YDLQADE
+600 
-607 YNNYYDITYNG
+607 ITYNG
-618 TSYNLPAIPVYMNTD
+618 TTYRFLPHIIANRLASSYTIAAGNYGMAIG
-633 TANYTKEYDSVNC
+633 K
-646 IGIYIALGNLSL
+646 ISL
-658 LQGLESETTGNDC
+658 LDENYVDDDNGTSC
-671 PIVILSQA
+671 PFVI
-679 MMERG
+679 
-684 AITVKCAEGST
+684 
-695 LATGDNILSVSGF
+695 
-708 FVNRLVSLNVYD
+708 
-720 EVNYPNLM
+720 
-728 FDSFTFNYAIGTRT
+728 
-742 YTNLKFG
+742 YTNLLTGEVRIKGSSAFSSG
-749 NFQQEIVKAL
+749 NHQITIEGTLVCRHL
-759 NSFDSSHVSKSG
+759 NNHQDTDGKYYPELFFDNFTYQNFFTKTRELEQSLSEYVSK
-771 DTMTG
+771 
-776 TLNIEDAS
+776 
-784 LYIKGVYYPSL
+784 
-795 NIVPIES
+795 
-802 TSKIKKAVF
+802 
-811 EGSYAGSASMSAWED
+811 
-826 DSGQNRRIIEVRAKA
+826 
-841 YESSLDNALML
+841 
-852 NVCDNNNWS
+852 
-861 YYKVFHSGT
+861 

-910 AQKTLSTSQL
+910 AQKTLSTAQL

-947 GGEA
+947 GGVA

>member
-1 MSYLDNKGVERLWT
+1 MSYLDNKGVERLWA
-15 HIIAKLGDK
+15 HITAKLGDK
-24 VNKEEGKG
+24 VTKEEGKG

-37 FTAAEKTKLASL
+37 FTTAEKTKLANL
-49 TAPSIINTGAGNAV
+49 TAPSITSTGAGNAV

-95 STASPAHGDTFTAV
+95 STASPAHSETFTAV

-124 VKTITLPE
+124 IKTVTLPE

-162 SYEGAAAKVA
+162 SYSGKASTAGTADKVA

-203 SLLDSANTLINAL
+203 SLLDSANALINAL
-216 DNETSTPV
+216 NNGTTTPV
-224 DADYFISQYVA
+224 DADYFIA
-235 GGTTTTTYH
+235 GGATYH

-257 KMDSVYQAK
+257 KMDSLYQAK
-266 GTIPIASSTALGGVK
+266 GTVPMASSTALGGVK

-287 IADDGTLNH
+287 IAADGTLNH

-328 AQGHITDS
+328 AQGHITGS

-369 KYKIAPDWNESNS
+369 KYKVVPDWNENDNAN
-382 TSKNYIKN
+382 KNYIDN
-390 RPGGYVK
+390 RPGAFTK
-397 NATTGDLTITFK
+397 TETITLTATAESGDSSTTTTPSLIFAFPDERMDLIPGETYQVVWDGQTYNWEAKVFYLNPSTHEVSTTYKPHFMPLYIICGHMLTGDATDSFPITVVSAGGSF
-409 GVENTS
+409 
-415 DNPVEMAHMYY
+415 DAIEM
-426 QYFDKSSTQ
+426 QRGTLI
-435 VNPADMYLT
+435 V
-444 SINAGMSYTVI
+444 
-455 WNGLARDII
+455 R
-464 AKEMSNND
+464 SN
-472 GTGKIFTYLGEIDE
+472 E
-486 TGKRPSFTNC
+486 TSFT
-496 PFFIFVTND
+496 V
-505 KDGKIYA
+505 
-512 YTPSATS
+512 
-519 ARSITFAIGG
+519 
-529 YNVTKIPEYFLQLD
+529 
-543 SLKTEMVN
+543 
-551 NLHNL
+551 
-556 TYDDLNK
+556 
-563 KPGAYTTE
+563 
-571 SMTLY
+571 
-576 LPIDTASQSV
+576 
-586 ISYFQFSYNSHARY
+586 
-600 YDLQADE
+600 
-607 YNNYYDITYNG
+607 G
-618 TSYNLPAIPVYMNTD
+618 TSYSITITGKFDYKLY
-633 TANYTKEYDSVNC
+633 SC
-646 IGIYIALGNLSL
+646 IGNNLY
-658 LQGLESETTGNDC
+658 
-671 PIVILSQA
+671 
-679 MMERG
+679 
-684 AITVKCAEGST
+684 
-695 LATGDNILSVSGF
+695 ATGIFDIATARMLM
-708 FVNRLVSLNVYD
+708 VYTD
-720 EVNYPNLM
+720 VK
-728 FDSFTFNYAIGTRT
+728 
-742 YTNLKFG
+742 TN
-749 NFQQEIVKAL
+749 NF
-759 NSFDSSHVSKSG
+759 VSKSG

-776 TLNIEDAS
+776 DLNIQGYYNPFLS
-784 LYIKGVYYPSL
+784 L
-795 NIVPIES
+795 VPIES
-802 TSKIKKAVF
+802 RKIKKSVF
-811 EGSYAGSASMSAWED
+811 ECNGEGILSMAVWED
-826 DSGQNRRIIEVRAKA
+826 ESEQNGRIFEVRAKPF
-841 YESSLDNALML
+841 ENLLDNALL
-852 NVCDNNNWS
+852 LRVYDNGNQS
-861 YYKVFHSGT
+861 SYKVFHSGT

-910 AQKTLSTSQL
+910 AQKTLSTAQL

>member
-1 MSYLDNKGVERLWT
+1 MSYLDNKGVERLWA
-15 HIIAKLGDK
+15 HITAKLGDK
-24 VNKEEGKG
+24 VTKEEGKG

-37 FTAAEKTKLASL
+37 FTTAEKTKLANL
-49 TAPSIINTGAGNAV
+49 AAPSITSTGAGNAV

-95 STASPAHGDTFTAV
+95 STASPAHSETFTAV

-162 SYEGAAAKVA
+162 SYSGKASTAGTADKVA

-197 GGTGKT
+197 GGTGQT
-203 SLLDSANTLINAL
+203 SLLNSANALINAL
-216 DNETSTPV
+216 DNGTSTPV
-224 DADYFISQYVA
+224 DADYFIT
-235 GGTTTTTYH
+235 GGATYH
-244 RRPMSALYAYMKG
+244 RRPMSALYTYMKG

-266 GTIPIASSTALGGVK
+266 GVVPIASSTALGGVK
-281 VGSGLT
+281 VGSGLA
-287 IADDGTLNH
+287 IAADGTLNH

-328 AQGHITDS
+328 AQGHITGS

-369 KYKIAPDWNESNS
+369 KYKIAPDWNENDSA
-382 TSKNYIKN
+382 SKNYIDN
-390 RPGGYVK
+390 RPGAFTK
-397 NATTGDLTITFK
+397 TETITLTATAESGDSSTTTVTSLKFTFPDERMDLIPGETYQIVWDGQTSNCEAKVFYLNPSTNKTSITYKPHFMPLYLICAHMPTGDATDSFPITVMSAGGSFDATEIPK
-409 GVENTS
+409 GMLIV
-415 DNPVEMAHMYY
+415 
-426 QYFDKSSTQ
+426 SSHET
-435 VNPADMYLT
+435 NF
-444 SINAGMSYTVI
+444 TV
-455 WNGLARDII
+455 
-464 AKEMSNND
+464 
-472 GTGKIFTYLGEIDE
+472 
-486 TGKRPSFTNC
+486 
-496 PFFIFVTND
+496 
-505 KDGKIYA
+505 
-512 YTPSATS
+512 
-519 ARSITFAIGG
+519 
-529 YNVTKIPEYFLQLD
+529 
-543 SLKTEMVN
+543 
-551 NLHNL
+551 
-556 TYDDLNK
+556 
-563 KPGAYTTE
+563 
-571 SMTLY
+571 
-576 LPIDTASQSV
+576 
-586 ISYFQFSYNSHARY
+586 
-600 YDLQADE
+600 
-607 YNNYYDITYNG
+607 G
-618 TSYNLPAIPVYMNTD
+618 TSYSITITGKFDYKLYSWNGNNLYATGIFDNATLMMAV
-633 TANYTKEYDSVNC
+633 NYTDGK
-646 IGIYIALGNLSL
+646 
-658 LQGLESETTGNDC
+658 
-671 PIVILSQA
+671 
-679 MMERG
+679 
-684 AITVKCAEGST
+684 
-695 LATGDNILSVSGF
+695 
-708 FVNRLVSLNVYD
+708 
-720 EVNYPNLM
+720 
-728 FDSFTFNYAIGTRT
+728 
-742 YTNLKFG
+742 TN
-749 NFQQEIVKAL
+749 NF
-759 NSFDSSHVSKSG
+759 VSKSG

-776 TLNIEDAS
+776 DLNIQGYYNPFIS
-784 LYIKGVYYPSL
+784 LIPT
-795 NIVPIES
+795 ES
-802 TSKIKKAVF
+802 SKIKKSVF
-811 EGSYAGSASMSAWED
+811 SCDGNGILSMAIWED
-826 DSGQNRRIIEVRAKA
+826 ESKQNGRIFEVRAKPFENSLNHA
-841 YESSLDNALML
+841 LLLRVYDNGNQSSYEI
-852 NVCDNNNWS
+852 
-861 YYKVFHSGT
+861 FHSGMT
-870 TVPITSGGTGA
+870 NAIPISQGGTGA

-910 AQKTLSTSQL
+910 AQKTLSTAQL

>member
-1 MSYLDNKGVERLWT
+1 MSYLDNKGVERLWA
-15 HIIAKLGDK
+15 HITAKLGDK
-24 VNKEEGKG
+24 VTKEEGKG

-37 FTAAEKTKLASL
+37 FTTAEKTKLANL
-49 TAPSIINTGAGNAV
+49 TAPSITSTGAGNAV

-95 STASPAHGDTFTAV
+95 STASPAHSETSTAV

-124 VKTITLPE
+124 VKTVTLPE

-162 SYEGAAAKVA
+162 SYSGKASTAGTADKVA

-178 GKTYDGSAA
+178 GKTYNGSAA

-197 GGTGKT
+197 GGTGQT
-203 SLLDSANTLINAL
+203 SLLNSANALINAL

-224 DADYFISQYVA
+224 DADYFIT
-235 GGTTTTTYH
+235 GGATYH
-244 RRPMSALYAYMKG
+244 RRPMSALYNYMKG

-266 GTIPIASSTALGGVK
+266 GTVPMASSTALGGVK

-287 IADDGTLNH
+287 IAADGTLNH

-308 AATTASAD
+308 VATTASAD

-328 AQGHITDS
+328 AQGHITGS

-369 KYKIAPDWNESNS
+369 KYKVAPDWNENNS

-390 RPGGYVK
+390 RPGGYFDTSVV
-397 NATTGDLTITFK
+397 ATTGDLTTQFE
-409 GVENTS
+409 GVGDTS
-415 DNPVEMAHMYY
+415 THPYEGGVVHYSFGNEGHNPN
-426 QYFDKSSTQ
+426 Q
-435 VNPADMYLT
+435 PLT
-444 SINAGMSYTVI
+444 SIIAGQSYTVV
-455 WNGLARDII
+455 WNGTTYSNVI
-464 AKEMSNND
+464 AKND
-472 GTGKIFTYLGEIDE
+472 EGTVYLGEAEISDN
-486 TGKRPSFTNC
+486 KLSPSFSNY
-496 PFFIFVTND
+496 PFFIILFPSER
-505 KDGKIYA
+505 IA
-512 YTPSATS
+512 AIATPPSTS
-519 ARSITFAIGG
+519 ARSITFSISG
-529 YNVTKIPEYFLQLD
+529 YNAVQIPEYFLNLSVLRDEYVSKENGSAYNLHLRGNSYFDSHLEGFRPHIYFRSWLD
-543 SLKTEMVN
+543 NPSDWTTSSGLKTIGSITFDTPYGGNMANPNEGNGFFLQSYCYEQDTVN
-551 NLHNL
+551 KEWVGAGYIGLGLRFQAENLSN
-556 TYDDLNK
+556 
-563 KPGAYTTE
+563 A
-571 SMTLY
+571 LY
-576 LPIDTASQSV
+576 L
-586 ISYFQFSYNSHARY
+586 
-600 YDLQADE
+600 E
-607 YNNYYDITYNG
+607 YRNKN
-618 TSYNLPAIPVYMNTD
+618 
-633 TANYTKEYDSVNC
+633 
-646 IGIYIALGNLSL
+646 
-658 LQGLESETTGNDC
+658 
-671 PIVILSQA
+671 
-679 MMERG
+679 
-684 AITVKCAEGST
+684 
-695 LATGDNILSVSGF
+695 
-708 FVNRLVSLNVYD
+708 D
-720 EVNYPNLM
+720 EV
-728 FDSFTFNYAIGTRT
+728 ST
-742 YTNLKFG
+742 YSILT
-749 NFQQEIVKAL
+749 E
-759 NSFDSSHVSKSG
+759 
-771 DTMTG
+771 
-776 TLNIEDAS
+776 AS
-784 LYIKGVYYPSL
+784 TI
-795 NIVPIES
+795 
-802 TSKIKKAVF
+802 
-811 EGSYAGSASMSAWED
+811 
-826 DSGQNRRIIEVRAKA
+826 
-841 YESSLDNALML
+841 
-852 NVCDNNNWS
+852 
-861 YYKVFHSGT
+861 
-870 TVPITSGGTGA
+870 PITSGGTGA